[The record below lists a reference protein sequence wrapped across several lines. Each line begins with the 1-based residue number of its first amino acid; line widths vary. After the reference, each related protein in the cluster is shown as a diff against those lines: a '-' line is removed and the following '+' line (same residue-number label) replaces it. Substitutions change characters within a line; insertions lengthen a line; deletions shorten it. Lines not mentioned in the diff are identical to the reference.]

1 MTTETSAFSVA
12 PRDKVSPAIK
22 LHVTGDMDGDASGD
36 AVTEK
41 VTQNQIDEWH
51 AQVSKSL
58 AAAPQHPS
66 THEDTPPTEQPKALT
81 EKENFVSFDQR
92 FPSTCRAFP

>member
-1 MTTETSAFSVA
+1 MSYVSAE
-12 PRDKVSPAIK
+12 DKVSIGQI
-22 LHVTGDMDGDASGD
+22 LTVTGDMDGDVSGD
-36 AVTEK
+36 AVTGK

-58 AAAPQHPS
+58 TAAPQHSS

-81 EKENFVSFDQR
+81 GKENFVSFDQR
-92 FPSTCRAFP
+92 FPSTCRVFP